1 MAVYEFVNK
10 NLNIYDKTTNEKFVV
25 GQQYDMTIK
34 RHDEI
39 VKNIKKLFP
48 NSKEP
53 YFERVKKEEE

>member
-53 YFERVKKEEE
+53 YFDRVKKEEE